1 MLNFASFNS
10 SLTMKLICG
19 LGNPGSRYD
28 GTRHNIG
35 FAILDALVLHFGAE
49 FRAGKGDYLF
59 SKLTHNGV
67 DVLLQK
73 PTTYMNLSGKAVQ
86 HALAFYKLSV
96 GDLLVICDDVN
107 LPLGA
112 VRIRPDGSDGGQN
125 GLKDIIG
132 QLGTNSFARLRFGIG
147 APRHRGEL
155 SSYVLSKFTEA
166 EQPIVQ
172 DSITHSLQATL
183 SFIEH
188 GVSITMTRFNRTPE
202 QPSQSRPSTD
212 TPSRLASDQPR

>member
-1 MLNFASFNS
+1 
-10 SLTMKLICG
+10 MKLICG

-35 FAILDALVLHFGAE
+35 FAVLDALALDFGAE
-49 FRAGKGDYLF
+49 FRTGKGDYLF
-59 SKLTHNGV
+59 AKITHNGV

-86 HALAFYKLSV
+86 HALAFYKISIS
-96 GDLLVICDDVN
+96 DLLVICDDVN

-125 GLKDIIG
+125 GLKDII
-132 QLGTNSFARLRFGIG
+132 QRLGKNSFARLRFGVG
-147 APRHRGEL
+147 APKHRSEL
-155 SSYVLSKFTEA
+155 SDYVLSKFTEA

-172 DSITHSLQATL
+172 ETIAHCVQAL
-183 SFIEH
+183 CSFIEN
-188 GVSITMTRFNRTPE
+188 GVSITMTRFNRTPKP
-202 QPSQSRPSTD
+202 PSQTTPPTE
-212 TPSRLASDQPR
+212 TPSHLASDQPK

>member
-1 MLNFASFNS
+1 
-10 SLTMKLICG
+10 MKLICG

-35 FAILDALVLHFGAE
+35 FAIVDALALHFGAE
-49 FRAGKGDYLF
+49 FRTGKGDYLF
-59 SKLTHNGV
+59 AKLTHNGI

-86 HALAFYKLSV
+86 HALAFYKISISDV
-96 GDLLVICDDVN
+96 LVICDDVN

-125 GLKDIIG
+125 GLKDIIET
-132 QLGTNSFARLRFGIG
+132 LGKNTFARLRFGVG
-147 APRHRGEL
+147 APTHRGEL
-155 SSYVLSKFTEA
+155 SNYVLSKFTEE
-166 EQPIVQ
+166 EQSLVQ
-172 DSITHSLQATL
+172 ETIAHCVQASR

-188 GVSITMTRFNRTPE
+188 GVSITMTRFNRTPKP
-202 QPSQSRPSTD
+202 PSQTSAPTD
-212 TPSRLASDQPR
+212 TPSRLASDPPK

>member
-1 MLNFASFNS
+1 
-10 SLTMKLICG
+10 MKLICG

-35 FAILDALVLHFGAE
+35 FAIVDALALQFGVE
-49 FRAGKGDYLF
+49 FRTGKGDYLF
-59 SKLTHNGV
+59 AKLTHNGI

-86 HALAFYKLSV
+86 QALAFYKISIS
-96 GDLLVICDDVN
+96 DLLVICDDVN

-125 GLKDIIG
+125 GLKDIIET
-132 QLGTNSFARLRFGIG
+132 LGKNTFARLRFGVG
-147 APRHRGEL
+147 APKHRGEL
-155 SSYVLSKFTEA
+155 SDYVLSKFTEE
-166 EQPIVQ
+166 EQSMVQEAIV
-172 DSITHSLQATL
+172 HCVQASR

-188 GVSITMTRFNRTPE
+188 GVSITMSRFNRTPKPPAQTSSPIE
-202 QPSQSRPSTD
+202 
-212 TPSRLASDQPR
+212 TPSRLASDRPK

>member
-1 MLNFASFNS
+1 
-10 SLTMKLICG
+10 MKLICG

-35 FAILDALVLHFGAE
+35 FAILDALAHDVGVE
-49 FRAGKGDYLF
+49 FKAGNGDYLF
-59 SKLTHNGV
+59 SKFTHNGI

-86 HALAFYKLSV
+86 QALAFYKISIS
-96 GDLLVICDDVN
+96 DLLVICDDVN

-125 GLKDIIG
+125 GLKDIIEK
-132 QLGTNSFARLRFGIG
+132 LGKHSFARMRFGIG
-147 APRHRGEL
+147 VPTHRDDL
-155 SSYVLSKFTEA
+155 SNYVLSTFTDE
-166 EQPIVQ
+166 ELPIVQ
-172 DSITHSLQATL
+172 ETIAHCVQAVR

-188 GVSITMTRFNRTPE
+188 GISITMTRFNRRHRPMPPPPTPTE
-202 QPSQSRPSTD
+202 
-212 TPSRLASDQPR
+212 TPSRLASD

>member
-1 MLNFASFNS
+1 
-10 SLTMKLICG
+10 MKLICG

-35 FAILDALVLHFGAE
+35 FAILDALALHFGAE
-49 FRAGKGDYLF
+49 FRTGKGDYLF
-59 SKLTHNGV
+59 AKITHNGI

-86 HALAFYKLSV
+86 HALAFYKISIS
-96 GDLLVICDDVN
+96 DLLVICDDVN

-125 GLKDIIG
+125 GLKDII
-132 QLGTNSFARLRFGIG
+132 QRLGKNSFARLRFGVG
-147 APRHRGEL
+147 APKHRSEL
-155 SSYVLSKFTEA
+155 SDYVLSKFTEA

-172 DSITHSLQATL
+172 ETIAHCVQASC
-183 SFIEH
+183 SFIEN
-188 GVSITMTRFNRTPE
+188 GVSITMTRFNRTPKP
-202 QPSQSRPSTD
+202 PSQTLPPTE
-212 TPSRLASDQPR
+212 TPSHLASDQPK

>member
-1 MLNFASFNS
+1 
-10 SLTMKLICG
+10 MKLICG

-35 FAILDALVLHFGAE
+35 FSIVDALALQLGAE
-49 FRAGKGDYLF
+49 FRTGKGDYLF
-59 SKLTHNGV
+59 TKLTYNGI

-86 HALAFYKLSV
+86 HALSFYKISI

-125 GLKDIIG
+125 GLKNIIA
-132 QLGTNSFARLRFGIG
+132 QLGKNTFARLRFGVG
-147 APRHRGEL
+147 APKHRGEL
-155 SSYVLSKFTEA
+155 SNYVLSKFTDE
-166 EQPIVQ
+166 EQPIVRET
-172 DSITHSLQATL
+172 ITHCVQAAL

-188 GVSITMTRFNRTPE
+188 GASITMTRFNRTPKLPT
-202 QPSQSRPSTD
+202 QTSTSIE

>member
-1 MLNFASFNS
+1 
-10 SLTMKLICG
+10 MKLICG

-35 FAILDALVLHFGAE
+35 FAIVDALALDFGAE

-59 SKLTHNGV
+59 SKLTLNGV

-86 HALAFYKLSV
+86 HALAFYKISI
-96 GDLLVICDDVN
+96 GDLLVLCDDVN

-125 GLKDIIG
+125 GLKDIIQ
-132 QLGTNSFARLRFGIG
+132 QLGKNTFTRLRFGID
-147 APRHRGEL
+147 APKHRGEL
-155 SSYVLSKFTEA
+155 SNYVLSKFTDE
-166 EQPIVQ
+166 EQPMVQ
-172 DSITHSLQATL
+172 ETIAHCVQA
-183 SFIEH
+183 SRAFIEN
-188 GVSITMTRFNRTPE
+188 GVSITMTRFNRMPNRTPNS
-202 QPSQSRPSTD
+202 PSSPAPTSTPID
-212 TPSRLASDQPR
+212 KPSRLASDQPR

>member
-1 MLNFASFNS
+1 
-10 SLTMKLICG
+10 MKLICG

-35 FAILDALVLHFGAE
+35 FAIVDALALQFGAE
-49 FRAGKGDYLF
+49 FRTGKGDYLF
-59 SKLTHNGV
+59 AKLTHNGI

-86 HALAFYKLSV
+86 HALAFYKISIS
-96 GDLLVICDDVN
+96 DLLVICDDVN

-125 GLKDIIG
+125 GLKDIIEA
-132 QLGTNSFARLRFGIG
+132 LGKNTFARLRFGVG
-147 APRHRGEL
+147 APKHRGEL
-155 SSYVLSKFTEA
+155 ANYVLSKFTDE
-166 EQPIVQ
+166 ELPIVQ
-172 DSITHSLQATL
+172 ETIPHCVQAAC

-188 GVSITMTRFNRTPE
+188 GVSITMTRFNRTPKPPAPTSPPTE
-202 QPSQSRPSTD
+202 
-212 TPSRLASDQPR
+212 TPSRLASDQPK